1 MERQLEDGNPGRG
14 TGDAP
19 EVTNGELFY
28 ETLPYYLAMGMTASE
43 FWDGDVWLAPAYR
56 KARELERQEKNFFCW
71 LNGQYVYT
79 AIGHMSPALNA
90 LAKDHKPVPYPA
102 RPFPL
107 SQKEAEMEEELRA
120 KEAMERGLNMLQS
133 MQQAMIGKQQ

>member
-1 MERQLEDGNPGRG
+1 M
-14 TGDAP
+14 
-19 EVTNGELFY
+19 
-28 ETLPYYLAMGMTASE
+28 LPYYLSIGMTASE

-56 KARELERQEKNFFCW
+56 KAYDLKRREKNFFCW

-90 LAKDHKPVPYPA
+90 LAKDHKPVPYLD

-107 SQKEAEMEEELRA
+107 SQEEAEMEEELRA
-120 KEAMERGLNMLQS
+120 KEAMERGAKMLQKV
-133 MQQAMIGKQQ
+133 QQVMLKKQQ